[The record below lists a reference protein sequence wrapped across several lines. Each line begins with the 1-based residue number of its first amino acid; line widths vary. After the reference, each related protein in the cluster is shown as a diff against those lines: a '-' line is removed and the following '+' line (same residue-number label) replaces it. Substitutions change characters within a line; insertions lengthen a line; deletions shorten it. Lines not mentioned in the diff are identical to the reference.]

1 MMNWTSQ
8 LLRWKMTISG
18 LGEGVSNC
26 LYHFIS
32 ILNHVGCVIQF
43 WHHIKHIL
51 SYLKLREGTPKQT
64 GHSIKILKS
73 YTKIFFHIILLFVIS
88 KKLYTTSTSTLRYL
102 LAITQWRPAII
113 CGVCSREKYWASSR
127 SIQSRWREVQETA
140 TSSFPINVVIWFY
153 RIFPVS
159 FFSPCS
165 RVTIEAIYSID
176 SHVEV
181 CSVTHI
187 SFVCNSISIKS
198 SYNYEARVDT

>member
-1 MMNWTSQ
+1 MPLSFYLHIKSSRWCNTIFTAYKIRYCAMEHANRQITQ
-8 LLRWKMTISG
+8 LKYRNHILRFF
-18 LGEGVSNC
+18 
-26 LYHFIS
+26 FIS
-32 ILNHVGCVIQF
+32 
-43 WHHIKHIL
+43 
-51 SYLKLREGTPKQT
+51 
-64 GHSIKILKS
+64 
-73 YTKIFFHIILLFVIS
+73 LLFGIS
-88 KKLYTTSTSTLRYL
+88 KKMYITSTSPLRYL

-113 CGVCSREKYWASSR
+113 CGVCSKEKYWASPR
-127 SIQSRWREVQETA
+127 SIQCMWREVQETA
-140 TSSFPINVVIWFY
+140 TGSFPINVVIWFY

>member
-1 MMNWTSQ
+1 M
-8 LLRWKMTISG
+8 
-18 LGEGVSNC
+18 
-26 LYHFIS
+26 
-32 ILNHVGCVIQF
+32 
-43 WHHIKHIL
+43 
-51 SYLKLREGTPKQT
+51 
-64 GHSIKILKS
+64 KS
-73 YTKIFFHIILLFVIS
+73 YTKIFLHIIAFRNIEKKCTLHRRHHCAIYWLSRNGDLLLSVECVLKRNIEHHPALFNVCGGRC
-88 KKLYTTSTSTLRYL
+88 KKRQLVLSL
-102 LAITQWRPAII
+102 
-113 CGVCSREKYWASSR
+113 
-127 SIQSRWREVQETA
+127 
-140 TSSFPINVVIWFY
+140 INVVIWFY

>member
-1 MMNWTSQ
+1 M
-8 LLRWKMTISG
+8 K
-18 LGEGVSNC
+18 SN
-26 LYHFIS
+26 
-32 ILNHVGCVIQF
+32 
-43 WHHIKHIL
+43 
-51 SYLKLREGTPKQT
+51 
-64 GHSIKILKS
+64 
-73 YTKIFFHIILLFVIS
+73 TKIFLHIIAFRNIE
-88 KKLYTTSTSTLRYL
+88 KKMYITSTSPLRYL

-113 CGVCSREKYWASSR
+113 CGVCSKEKYWASPR
-127 SIQSRWREVQETA
+127 SIQCMWREVQETA
-140 TSSFPINVVIWFY
+140 TGSFPINVVIWFY

>member
-1 MMNWTSQ
+1 MPLSFYLHIKSSRWCNTIFTAYKIRYCAMEHANRQITQ
-8 LLRWKMTISG
+8 LKYWNHILRFF
-18 LGEGVSNC
+18 
-26 LYHFIS
+26 FIS
-32 ILNHVGCVIQF
+32 
-43 WHHIKHIL
+43 
-51 SYLKLREGTPKQT
+51 
-64 GHSIKILKS
+64 
-73 YTKIFFHIILLFVIS
+73 LLFGIS
-88 KKLYTTSTSTLRYL
+88 KKKCTLHRRHHCAIYWLSRNGDL
-102 LAITQWRPAII
+102 LLS
-113 CGVCSREKYWASSR
+113 VCSKEKYWASPL
-127 SIQSRWREVQETA
+127 SIQCMWREVQETA
-140 TSSFPINVVIWFY
+140 TGSFPINVVIWFY